1 MLQLIYKGAHAM
13 EKKTIRTRKRVEKQ
27 TKIQKIEKLYGAD
40 NQKVTLA
47 NTSQHLN
54 KIGYR
59 SLGNLLQ
66 AK

>member
-1 MLQLIYKGAHAM
+1 M
-13 EKKTIRTRKRVEKQ
+13 EKKTVDVKRVKKQ

-40 NQKVTLA
+40 NQKVTLDK
-47 NTSQHLN
+47 TTQHLN
-54 KIGYR
+54 KLGFK

>member
-1 MLQLIYKGAHAM
+1 MVQKAIQT
-13 EKKTIRTRKRVEKQ
+13 ERVKKQ

-40 NQKVTLA
+40 NQKVTLDK
-47 NTSQHLN
+47 TTQHLN